1 MINEQFSLL
10 QMVLAMLSSSVL
22 SSGIT
27 FFSTKRQNHATADE
41 TIRRTYGEMMK
52 DLRDQLNFVNEQ
64 LKLAQEREMNHLSII
79 AQQNGTVSSIQAEL
93 SASQLNIRNLENQK
107 HKLESKISN
116 YENLFKRQETYS
128 KA

>member
-10 QMVLAMLSSSVL
+10 QLLLAVLSSSVL

-27 FFSTKRQNHATADE
+27 FLSTKRQNNASADE
-41 TIRRTYGEMMK
+41 TIRRTYGEMLN
-52 DLRDQLNFVNEQ
+52 DLRGQLDFCNDQI
-64 LKLAQEREMNHLSII
+64 KRAQERELSHLAII

-93 SASQLNIRNLENQK
+93 SVSQLNLRTLESQK
-107 HKLESKISN
+107 HKLESKIQN
-116 YENLFKRQETYS
+116 YEDILKRTEAHS